1 MEGEN
6 KKLKGISLRMVYV
19 WLIVIAIIVFV
30 LTMISAYFLAS
41 TFYSM
46 SDASNEHIKLEN
58 AALELMEASDCLT
71 ENAQRF
77 AVKGDRYFLDEYFN
91 EAFKN
96 SRREKAIETMSAA
109 PKSRS
114 ALLKL
119 QNAMDA
125 SVNLM
130 NREYYSM
137 CLVINAMGYTEY
149 PDILKSIQLTKDD
162 AALTKERK
170 MDLALEMLLDDEYYA
185 QKELIR
191 SNMKESLHELE
202 TLAQNEETE
211 ALNHLH
217 KELMI
222 VGIMSI
228 IQTLVILFMTALTS
242 HLGIRPV
249 LKAVDKIKADAPI
262 PEIGANEFRYLAR
275 TYNKMYSIYKVSL
288 ECLNFKA
295 SHDQLTGAYNRSGY
309 DLLLSTVD
317 INSTHMILFDVDNFK
332 NINDTYG
339 HETGD
344 QILKKVV
351 HTLKRNFRNDDYIC
365 RIGGDEFVVFMS
377 HSDKTMKDLIAS
389 KIERI
394 NHQLMDVSDGLPK
407 ISVSV
412 GIVHGEDVTD
422 SSKMFEKADEA
433 MYRSKHN
440 GKKTHTFYAT

>member
-1 MEGEN
+1 MEDEN
-6 KKLKGISLRMVYV
+6 QKLKGISLRMVYV
-19 WLIVIAIIVFV
+19 WLIVIAIIIFV
-30 LTMISAYFLAS
+30 LTMISACFLAS

-58 AALELMEASDCLT
+58 AAHELMDASDYLT

-77 AVKGDRYFLDEYFN
+77 TVKGDRQFLDEYFN

-96 SRREKAIETMSAA
+96 SRREKAIEKMSAD
-109 PKSRS
+109 PKSKS

-119 QNAMDA
+119 QKAMDA

-130 NREYYSM
+130 NQEYYSM
-137 CLVINAMGYTEY
+137 CLVINAMGYTDY
-149 PDILKSIQLTKDD
+149 PDILKSIQLTKED
-162 AALTKERK
+162 ASLTKEEK
-170 MDLALEMLLDDEYYA
+170 MALATEMLLDDEYYH
-185 QKELIR
+185 QKETIR
-191 SNMKESLHELE
+191 FNMKESLHELE
-202 TLAQNEETE
+202 ILAQNEKTE
-211 ALNHLH
+211 ALDHLH
-217 KELMI
+217 KELMA

-228 IQTLVILFMTALTS
+228 IQTLVILFMVALTS

-249 LKAVDKIKADAPI
+249 LKAVDKIKADDPI

-288 ECLNFKA
+288 ERLNFKA

-344 QILKKVV
+344 QILKKLVR
-351 HTLKRNFRNDDYIC
+351 TLKRNFRNDDYIC

-394 NHQLMDVSDGLPK
+394 NQQLMDVSDGLPK

-412 GIVHGEDVTD
+412 GIVHGKDTTD
-422 SSKMFEKADEA
+422 ASKMFEKADEA
-433 MYRSKHN
+433 MYRSKQS
-440 GKKTHTFYAT
+440 GKKTHTFYVT